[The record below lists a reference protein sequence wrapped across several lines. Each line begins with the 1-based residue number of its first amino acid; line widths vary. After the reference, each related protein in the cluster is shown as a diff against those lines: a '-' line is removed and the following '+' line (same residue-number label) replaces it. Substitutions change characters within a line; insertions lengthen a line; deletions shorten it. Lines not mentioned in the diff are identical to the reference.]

1 MRVPYTFSMTRDWEF
16 YFSVIHDSWYI
27 NLFYVHVNLN
37 FDFFMN
43 VKSSCEFPVV
53 HEKAR

>member
-43 VKSSCEFPVV
+43 MKSSCEFPVV